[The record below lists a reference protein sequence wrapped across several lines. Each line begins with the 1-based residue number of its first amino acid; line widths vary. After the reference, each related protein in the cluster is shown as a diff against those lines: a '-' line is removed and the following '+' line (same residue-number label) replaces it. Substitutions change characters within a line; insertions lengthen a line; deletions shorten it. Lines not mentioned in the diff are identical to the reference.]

1 MMKSSSIGRQET
13 SAATHMTKAEIA
25 LRFLR
30 ERLRTGELAPG
41 QHLYIQGLTGE
52 LQMSP
57 TPIREA
63 LRVLQADG
71 MVEYE
76 PHRGVVVAE
85 IGPGTLDEICRLRQ
99 ILEPLAVEWAVEKMS
114 TSQVAD
120 LEKLHGRLI
129 AAAGSARS
137 ANLAELNRR
146 WHHTLYGVSDSR
158 YLTDFL
164 LKLWEGFPWRT
175 MWALPDRRAKSV
187 AEHETVMVALRKRDK
202 EQAAHA
208 MRIHLS
214 SSENTLM
221 PQLQPSQTGR
231 VPPTGREHPQLLVR
245 RS

>member
-1 MMKSSSIGRQET
+1 MMKSSSIGRRET
-13 SAATHMTKAEIA
+13 LAASHMTKAEIA

-41 QHLYIQGLTGE
+41 QHLNIQGLIGE
-52 LQMSP
+52 LHMSP

-63 LRVLQADG
+63 LRFLQADG
-71 MVEYE
+71 LIEYE

-85 IGPGTLDEICRLRQ
+85 IGPVALDEICRLRQ

-120 LEKLHGRLI
+120 LEKLHARLM

-137 ANLAELNRR
+137 AKVTELNHR

-175 MWALPDRRAKSV
+175 LMALPDRRAKSM

-221 PQLQPSQTGR
+221 QQLQPSQTGR
-231 VPPTGREHPQLLVR
+231 VRPDLAR
-245 RS
+245 RDRGVVMS